1 MLVAK
6 KENKSFFFA
15 MVVKLKRQTCIA
27 NDNEKLIP
35 DGYIEFKENRLGN
48 DSEKESKLILFQC
61 LWKKC
66 VVAITAWVHS

>member
-15 MVVKLKRQTCIA
+15 VVVKLKRKTCIAA

-35 DGYIEFKENRLGN
+35 DGYIKFKENRLGN
-48 DSEKESKLILFQC
+48 DSEKESKLTFFQC
-61 LWKKC
+61 L
-66 VVAITAWVHS
+66 